1 MRCFKTGEKLGRV
14 CDYHGSFLDY
24 RKHIMVN
31 ISPKQSS
38 DVMNFAYQLENI
50 NLEAMK

>member
-1 MRCFKTGEKLGRV
+1 
-14 CDYHGSFLDY
+14 
-24 RKHIMVN
+24 MVN

-50 NLEAMK
+50 NLEAMKWLMKYTKHSNIWPQENKLN